1 MIKKDA
7 IESLGELLITGFQG
21 LELSEE
27 TSAFISQARI
37 GGVILFSH
45 NYENPAQVA
54 ELANQAQECCT
65 SLPLWV
71 SVDHEGGKV
80 QRFKKGFTRIPDAAS
95 IGAMNSPKL
104 AFEISEVIAQEL
116 SAVGVNLNFCP
127 IADIAT
133 NPKNPVIANRAYGQ
147 TEETVSK
154 MITAIIRGHL
164 VNGVQP
170 CVKHF
175 PGHGDTSTDSH
186 FALPRVDTPIE
197 LLREREFKR
206 FQKAFKAKCS
216 LVMTAHILTSNVDPK
231 VPATLSKI
239 ILQDILRKELR
250 YNKVIIS
257 DDMEMKAITD
267 HFGAE
272 EAPRMAIEA
281 GCDLLCYRS
290 EAASRHSYEALVK
303 SIENGTLPPERVLE
317 SAERIRNLKKSAL
330 LPYHPIPISEVA
342 GKIGTPQHLEILQK
356 VVQTY

>member
-80 QRFKKGFTRIPDAAS
+80 QRFKKGFT
-95 IGAMNSPKL
+95 
-104 AFEISEVIAQEL
+104 
-116 SAVGVNLNFCP
+116 
-127 IADIAT
+127 
-133 NPKNPVIANRAYGQ
+133 PKNPVIANRAYGQ

-197 LLREREFKR
+197 LLREREFKP